1 MTNRRLLVLGLL
13 VALVLAGVVS
23 FYASSSPD
31 GLSKVAADHGL
42 TANEKS
48 HQLKDAPFAHY
59 GTKGVGNARLST
71 GLAGIAGV
79 AITLTLGSALVL
91 AVRRRDHGSD

>member
-13 VALVLAGVVS
+13 VALVLAGIVS
-23 FYASSSPD
+23 FYASSAPD
-31 GLSKVAADHGL
+31 GLAKVAADQGIS
-42 TANEKS
+42 ANQKD
-48 HQLKDAPFAHY
+48 HQLTDSPFAHY

-79 AITLTLGSALVL
+79 AITLALGSGLVL
-91 AVRRRDHGSD
+91 AVRRRDRGSD